1 MLHICLQNVE
11 RYFER
16 IKCEKKKKSGFMFS
30 YNYPL
35 DFSVCCS
42 LQFVTV
48 ATNRDPIKELIVS
61 FIFHAIYSLIP
72 LAKNSVTTNRVIS

>member
-1 MLHICLQNVE
+1 
-11 RYFER
+11 
-16 IKCEKKKKSGFMFS
+16 MFS

-48 ATNRDPIKELIVS
+48 ETNRDPIKELIVS
-61 FIFHAIYSLIP
+61 FIFHAINSLIP
-72 LAKNSVTTNRVIS
+72 LAKTSVTTNRVISQVFGKVFTNWETM